1 MGATGTGKSQ
11 FINCASGSNFVVGH
25 ALESC
30 TAKVEQTNPFELDD
44 RRIVLVDTPGFDDT
58 QRKEVDILNAIVTFL
73 TDS

>member
-11 FINCASGSNFVVGH
+11 FINCASGSDFVVGH

-30 TAKVEQTNPFELDD
+30 TAEVKHTEPFELDD
-44 RRIVLVDTPGFDDT
+44 RKIILVDTPGSDDT
-58 QRKEVDILNAIVTFL
+58 NRKEVDILNAILTFL